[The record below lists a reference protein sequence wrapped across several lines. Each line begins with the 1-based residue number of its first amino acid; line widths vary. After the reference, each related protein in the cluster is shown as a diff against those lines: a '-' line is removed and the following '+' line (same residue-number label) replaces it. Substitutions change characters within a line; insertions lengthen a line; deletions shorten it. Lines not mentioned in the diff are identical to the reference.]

1 MKDKEEEPKP
11 TVTPGRVFED
21 VMFEQISEGSFLLY
35 DRATQQTSTSN
46 LIVYEGTG
54 YKPLEKI
61 PWPTASLPEVLEQ
74 EDPLTKEQLIDKLKT
89 RRFQGEYG
97 DTERL
102 FNEIKDFFMEHLDV
116 RNELLYDVYAA
127 YVLMTWRVEDFRVVP
142 YQMFLGPLASGKT
155 RGLECFSFLGYRALS
170 SVTMSAASIFRT
182 LEAWHCTLLLDET
195 EVYGRE
201 SMVEVLALLNA
212 GYRRGQYAIRI
223 ERLEGEV
230 PQIAMF
236 DTFGPKVLA
245 GTEELAATLQSRTIL
260 TTMSKN
266 VRHVRL
272 FIDEQKAQELRN
284 KLLMYRFR
292 NLGQKS
298 EFDVSTLNGYFSNS
312 RVIELFV
319 SLLEVAPTQEV
330 RDRLVQCMRM
340 ITQTRLDEEQA
351 SIEARVFDAVL
362 RCEARV
368 ENGKLSTQAITE
380 AFNESLPE
388 KDQGTSRFIGRK
400 VAALGFEKCRVG
412 SHGQAGFFWDVQLI
426 ERLKA
431 RYGTPSKTT
440 SETPETSETTA
451 VMERQHGQT
460 KLETG
465 VTEERPS
472 VLDTPREGQNNVQTV
487 VSEHTEVSEGSLE
500 ALAKNTLSLERLTG
514 LFEDKCVLCG
524 FQGALDWQ
532 VNKFDG
538 SYGMLCDR
546 CGLELGKRLNPRE
559 ES

>member
-1 MKDKEEEPKP
+1 LKDKEEEPKP